1 MAHIVTVVAAFIFTI
16 LFELFTL
23 LFFSHNCEKVITYK
37 NNIKICVIFED
48 VIFEETFANAF
59 VNNNSI
65 KNNDT
70 IIFITKKLYEEIES
84 GNISKEEFEAIIQHE
99 LNHIR
104 KNHLLFIPLV
114 NFIIPFVFLL
124 FVIEVFVVIFKSVLT
139 RKYSILEFV
148 LLLVLFALNHLI
160 NYSVNIFVK
169 KIEFEADNIKDNYK
183 EHLAKALLK
192 LSKVNNAPIY
202 LEGKSHPSV
211 ERRIKRLLEER

>member
-1 MAHIVTVVAAFIFTI
+1 MAHIVATAVAFILSI
-16 LFELFTL
+16 LFSLSVFL
-23 LFFSHNCEKVITYK
+23 LKYNCKEFVYTS
-37 NNIKICVIFED
+37 NIKICIID
-48 VIFEETFANAF
+48 EETFANAF
-59 VNNNSI
+59 VNMSSI
-65 KNNDT
+65 KSSDT
-70 IIFITKKLYEEIES
+70 IIFVTKKLFKEFEN